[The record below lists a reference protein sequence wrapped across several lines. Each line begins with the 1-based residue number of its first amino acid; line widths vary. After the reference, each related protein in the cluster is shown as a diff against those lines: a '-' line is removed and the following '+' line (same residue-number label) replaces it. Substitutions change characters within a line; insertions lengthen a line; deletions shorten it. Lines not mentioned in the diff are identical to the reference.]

1 MTADSELFVTETVEQ
16 ILKQKIKR
24 LIPSGCSIYLR
35 IPSGWWGHWDAS
47 GFPNR
52 GEAEVFL
59 NRIGHGEKFGTVTW
73 DTRFTVADYGGPTK
87 AIEAWPV
94 NLKFKKASGFDSAGL
109 A

>member
-16 ILKQKIKR
+16 LLNQKIRK
-24 LIPSGCSIYLR
+24 LIPRGCYINIR
-35 IPSGWWGHWDAS
+35 VPSGWWGHWDAS

-59 NRIGHGEKFGTVTW
+59 NRIGHGEKFGTVAW
-73 DTRFTVADYGGPTK
+73 DTRFSVADYGGPTK